1 MNETFIRTLE
11 EKILEFPIMEYAF
24 FKTDEIE
31 FTKSVRYIC
40 ENECTRYG
48 KSWSCPP
55 NVGTIEE
62 CIERCRKYENCL
74 LFSSIVEVESF
85 QNFENCFRAK
95 AQHED
100 LTYEVAK
107 IFREH
112 TVDPLI
118 LSTGCMICDE
128 CAYPDSPCRHKDR
141 AFPTIESHGI
151 LIVPVAEKHGISFDC
166 TEFTVTYFS
175 LVFFNEK

>member
-1 MNETFIRTLE
+1 MNEQLIRKLE
-11 EKILEFPIMEYAF
+11 EQILEFPIMEYAF
-24 FKTDEIE
+24 FKTEEIE

-40 ENECTRYG
+40 ENECEHYG

-62 CIERCRKYENCL
+62 CIARCHKYEYCMI
-74 LFSSIVEVESF
+74 FSSIVEVESF
-85 QNFENCFRAK
+85 MNFQNCFDKK
-95 AQHED
+95 AEHEA

-107 IFREH
+107 IFRKE
-112 TVDPLI
+112 TEDPLI
-118 LSTGCMICDE
+118 LSSGCLICE
-128 CAYPDSPCRHKDR
+128 KCAFPDSPCRNPER